1 MKILDIQ
8 SQNEQR
14 CKSVTIEFSSE
25 EQTIQGK
32 ALYYMICAIDEMNSK
47 NYQDLDIIEQ
57 ARVDNR
63 LDAAID
69 FINEMRK

>member
-14 CKSVTIEFSSE
+14 YKSVTIEFSSE

-32 ALYYMICAIDEMNSK
+32 ALYYMICAIDKMISK
-47 NYQDLDIIEQ
+47 NYQDLDIIER
-57 ARVDNR
+57 ARGDNR

>member
-1 MKILDIQ
+1 MRILDIQ
-8 SQNEQR
+8 SQNGFND
-14 CKSVTIEFSSE
+14 KSVTIEFTTE

-32 ALYYMICAIDEMNSK
+32 ALYYMICAIDKMK
-47 NYQDLDIIEQ
+47 YKDYKDLSIMERAQ
-57 ARVDNR
+57 VDNR

>member
-8 SQNEQR
+8 SQNGFNN
-14 CKSVTIEFSSE
+14 KLVTIEFDNE

-32 ALYYMICAIDEMNSK
+32 ALYYMICAIDKMNSK
-47 NYQDLDIIEQ
+47 NYQDLELLERM
-57 ARVDNR
+57 RVDSR
-63 LDAAID
+63 IDASID

>member
-14 CKSVTIEFSSE
+14 YKSVQIEFYNE

-32 ALYYMICAIDEMNSK
+32 ALYYMICAIDKMNSK
-47 NYQDLDIIEQ
+47 NYQDLDIIERAQ
-57 ARVDNR
+57 VDNR

>member
-8 SQNEQR
+8 SQNGFNN
-14 CKSVTIEFSSE
+14 KLVTIEFDNE

-32 ALYYMICAIDEMNSK
+32 ALYYMICAIDKMNSK
-47 NYQDLDIIEQ
+47 NYQDLELLERM
-57 ARVDNR
+57 RVDSR
-63 LDAAID
+63 IDAAID

>member
-14 CKSVTIEFSSE
+14 YKSVQIEFDNE

-32 ALYYMICAIDEMNSK
+32 ALYYLICAIDKMNSK
-47 NYQDLDIIEQ
+47 NYTDLELLERM
-57 ARVDNR
+57 RVDSR
-63 LDAAID
+63 IDAAIE

>member
-14 CKSVTIEFSSE
+14 YKSVTIEFSSE

-47 NYQDLDIIEQ
+47 NYQDLELLERM
-57 ARVDNR
+57 RVDNR

>member
-14 CKSVTIEFSSE
+14 YKSVTIEFSSE

-32 ALYYMICAIDEMNSK
+32 ALYYMICAIDNMNSK
-47 NYQDLDIIEQ
+47 NYQDLDIIER

-63 LDAAID
+63 IDASID

>member
-8 SQNEQR
+8 SQNGFSD
-14 CKSVTIEFSSE
+14 KSVTIEFTTT
-25 EQTIQGK
+25 EQTAQGK
-32 ALYYMICAIDEMNSK
+32 ALYYFICAIDKM
-47 NYQDLDIIEQ
+47 Q
-57 ARVDNR
+57 VDAR

>member
-14 CKSVTIEFSSE
+14 YKSVQIEFDNK
-25 EQTIQGK
+25 EQTIKGK
-32 ALYYMICAIDEMNSK
+32 ALYYMICAIDKMDSK
-47 NYQDLDIIEQ
+47 DYKNLTIMERSQ
-57 ARVDNR
+57 VDNR
-63 LDAAID
+63 LDAVID

>member
-14 CKSVTIEFSSE
+14 YKSVQIEFDNE

-32 ALYYMICAIDEMNSK
+32 ALYYLICAIDKMNSK
-47 NYQDLDIIEQ
+47 NYTDLELLERM
-57 ARVDNR
+57 RVDSR
-63 LDAAID
+63 IDAVIE

>member
-14 CKSVTIEFSSE
+14 YKSVTIEFSSE

-32 ALYYMICAIDEMNSK
+32 ALYYMICAIDKMKYKLYEIFF
-47 NYQDLDIIEQ
+47 LT
-57 ARVDNR
+57 
-63 LDAAID
+63 L
-69 FINEMRK
+69 